1 MNWHSL
7 LDWRLGLGILRIFK
21 DKNYKSGA
29 DGVFDKI
36 EIIDWLNCASI
47 LREQFVESFFAKIS
61 SPKEDYFIEF
71 NRIPAIRH
79 GTAKNGRRKIILIVH
94 PFWKL
99 ENPEEDAWY
108 TNAISAA
115 HSYIQERGGNIE
127 DDFEC
132 LDTFNLQR
140 RIGWCFEKIMNK

>member
-1 MNWHSL
+1 M
-7 LDWRLGLGILRIFK
+7 
-21 DKNYKSGA
+21 
-29 DGVFDKI
+29 
-36 EIIDWLNCASI
+36 
-47 LREQFVESFFAKIS
+47 
-61 SPKEDYFIEF
+61 
-71 NRIPAIRH
+71 
-79 GTAKNGRRKIILIVH
+79 IVH

-108 TNAISAA
+108 TGRLSEAQE
-115 HSYIQERGGNIE
+115 YILSNGGNIE

>member
-21 DKNYKSGA
+21 DQNYKSGA
-29 DGVFDKI
+29 DNNFDYI
-36 EIIDWLNCASI
+36 ELRDWKNNAKL
-47 LREQFVESFFAKIS
+47 LRDQFLESFFVKHDQ
-61 SPKEDYFIEF
+61 PKEEYQIEF
-71 NRIPAIRH
+71 NGIPAIKY
-79 GTAKNGRRKIILIVH
+79 GSPKFGRRKVILIVH

-108 TNAISAA
+108 TDAISEA
-115 HSYIQERGGNIE
+115 HQYIENKGGNIE

-140 RIGWCFEKIMNK
+140 RIGWCYEKIMNK